1 MSGEAEGSPGFTE
14 TLANRDQE
22 SPAQATPTPRPEGHR
37 LGEAGRGWARGQS
50 RDGGGSN
57 LGHFNQSV
65 R

>member
-37 LGEAGRGWARGQS
+37 LGEAGPGGRAETVEGQIWAIS
-50 RDGGGSN
+50 IN
-57 LGHFNQSV
+57 P
-65 R
+65 